1 MGNIT
6 LHTSPGKTVEPFLLE
21 GSKFEFCSAEF
32 QNGSVEENKE
42 GASDS
47 LKSDN
52 ETSTE
57 LQKTKDNSSSAFQN
71 NATCVS
77 FNAETSSENTFSEA
91 NTYNFQSYS

>member
-1 MGNIT
+1 MQ
-6 LHTSPGKTVEPFLLE
+6 PFLLE

-32 QNGSVEENKE
+32 QNRNVEENKE

-47 LKSDN
+47 VKSDN

-57 LQKTKDNSSSAFQN
+57 LQKSKDNLSSAFQN

-77 FNAETSSENTFSEA
+77 FNAETTSENTFAEA
-91 NTYNFQSYS
+91 TNYNFQSYS